1 MDRLLGVGLSLPLP
15 LAKSE
20 HRGGWVPGG
29 RSLCL
34 FQGLI
39 SVLCPQLVHWSPIRR
54 TQWNIFLFQF
64 LLWFTFMKHWFVQ
77 GTALD
82 TRLKAESGEDIPR
95 NDTRSNHSRSA
106 LFTEEIDLYIDSAR
120 GDGKRNKGVL
130 HILSWLWKSQTPNC
144 QVRTSLFQP
153 FLE

>member
-1 MDRLLGVGLSLPLP
+1 M
-15 LAKSE
+15 
-20 HRGGWVPGG
+20 
-29 RSLCL
+29 
-34 FQGLI
+34 
-39 SVLCPQLVHWSPIRR
+39 
-54 TQWNIFLFQF
+54 
-64 LLWFTFMKHWFVQ
+64 Q

-130 HILSWLWKSQTPNC
+130 HILS
-144 QVRTSLFQP
+144 
-153 FLE
+153 